1 MKILEGAIVLLFIGA
16 LIMSIVALY
25 NKFISHDGDKA
36 TFYAII
42 SIMTLSLSL
51 ILAYMDGDKDE

>member
-1 MKILEGAIVLLFIGA
+1 
-16 LIMSIVALY
+16 MSIIALY
-25 NKFISHDGDKA
+25 NKFISHDEDKA

-51 ILAYMDGDKDE
+51 ILAYMDGGKDE

>member
-16 LIMSIVALY
+16 LIMSIIALY
-25 NKFISHDGDKA
+25 NKFISHDEDKA

-51 ILAYMDGDKDE
+51 ILAYMDGGKDE